1 MTGRSALGL
10 PSTSPFS
17 PNFGRAP
24 QSLVGRDDL
33 LADLGGGLATGPHDA
48 RYTSVLMGV
57 RGSGKTVLLSE
68 IEDRAAADGWVVL
81 SLDAGTPGLL
91 DRIVQT
97 VRNADRTYEALGMA
111 NPARTRSAER
121 SVGIRLGPLAGQISV
136 TEHDDRLT
144 HMGLREYLT
153 FLAQAARRSD
163 TSVLL
168 TVDEMHGIDRTE
180 GRRLSND
187 IQHITKRGNM
197 PLAFVGAGLLEMKT
211 TLLQDRKMTFFHRC
225 EHYEMPPLDAS
236 DAMIGLASP
245 IRDAGGTITDE
256 ALELAAKAVGA
267 SPYKLQ
273 VIGDFAWRIAG
284 APEKSIDAVAARTA
298 VQAADKDVRKKVA
311 LPAWHDLSR
320 TDQRVLVAV
329 ASIDGGASPQVV
341 AQRAGLSGDH
351 AQESLSRLR
360 KTGYLDRPRAGT
372 YRLTDLVPLATVL
385 DEGAILDETDSGAA
399 PLCRQ
404 WMPQSNAYCIL
415 NQGHSGGHRSRHRAG

>member
-1 MTGRSALGL
+1 MEVRSALGV

-24 QSLVGRDDL
+24 RSLVGRDNL
-33 LADLGGGLATGPHDA
+33 LASLGGGLATGPHDA

-91 DRIVQT
+91 DRIVRT
-97 VRNADRTYEALGMA
+97 IRNADRAYEALGA
-111 NPARTRSAER
+111 ADLAKTRSAER
-121 SVGIRLGPLAGQISV
+121 SVGIRLGPLAGQISG
-136 TEHDDRLT
+136 TEHENRLA
-144 HMGLREYLT
+144 HMGLREHLT
-153 FLAQAARRSD
+153 FLAQAAQHSG

-187 IQHITKRGNM
+187 LQHITKRGNM

-225 EHYEMPPLDAS
+225 EHFEMPPLDVT
-236 DAMIGLASP
+236 DAMVGLAGP
-245 IRDAGGTITDE
+245 IRDTGGTITDE
-256 ALELAAKAVGA
+256 ALDLASEAVGA
-267 SPYKLQ
+267 SPYRLQ
-273 VIGDFAWRIAG
+273 VIGDFAWKMAG
-284 APEKSIDAVAARTA
+284 APERPIDAVAARTA
-298 VQAADKDVRKKVA
+298 VRAADEDVRKKVA

-329 ASIDGGASPQVV
+329 VTSGGGASPTMV
-341 AQRAGLSGDH
+341 AQRADISSDH
-351 AQESLSRLR
+351 AQEALGRLR
-360 KTGYLDRPRAGT
+360 RTGYLDRPRTGV
-372 YRLTDLVPLATVL
+372 YRLTDLVPSALVL
-385 DEGAILDETDSGAA
+385 DEGAILDETDPGPL
-399 PLCRQ
+399 PLCRE
-404 WMPQSNAYCIL
+404 WMPQSNAYCVL
-415 NQGHSGGHRSRHRAG
+415 NQGHSGGHRSH